1 MDPHRSRK
9 RTETSSLTADQVAK
23 LDRLAE
29 LARSN
34 PTLMD
39 VINRKLEDEAK
50 TEILLLSTDELE
62 ALANQ
67 LTD

>member
-1 MDPHRSRK
+1 
-9 RTETSSLTADQVAK
+9 
-23 LDRLAE
+23 
-29 LARSN
+29 
-34 PTLMD
+34 MD